1 MERLARLG
9 AHVHGGAPEPS
20 PAAASLPSWAE
31 GLTPNLAKQ
40 LTAPAALAA
49 KSLPEISVEEARANL
64 SKDVTDE
71 MWGPYPDT
79 AKRDVLI
86 QVYQGGKVNMRIYT
100 PLSEPE
106 KALLERVSSEQV
118 LDPESPAVLDLDEI
132 VAMIDELYDFA
143 PTAFST
149 GTLQNAA
156 GENERSL
163 KVLCWA
169 TLAGLS
175 TEQALALFGTLYTE
189 LEPEGDGHQNIRQ
202 LIAHGLSSFSVAPWP
217 LRPRGPLPLFYHVH
231 GGGWVVGDGIGTW
244 DAQNQTICDT
254 LGCMVAH
261 IDFRSAPEHMF
272 PTAVEDC
279 CKRVLCR
286 CGCAPS
292 R

>member
-1 MERLARLG
+1 MQICYAREENKHISLG
-9 AHVHGGAPEPS
+9 PSFPPS
-20 PAAASLPSWAE
+20 P
-31 GLTPNLAKQ
+31 
-40 LTAPAALAA
+40 
-49 KSLPEISVEEARANL
+49 
-64 SKDVTDE
+64 
-71 MWGPYPDT
+71 
-79 AKRDVLI
+79 
-86 QVYQGGKVNMRIYT
+86 
-100 PLSEPE
+100 
-106 KALLERVSSEQV
+106 
-118 LDPESPAVLDLDEI
+118 
-132 VAMIDELYDFA
+132 DFI

-279 CKRVLCR
+279 CKRVLSR